1 MLAYF
6 KTVCITLK
14 SMDRQVSYIVAV
26 ISNFTERFGVSTPLA
41 YRYLARY
48 KGIEFQLEFYDIEHT
63 LSFDIVM
70 SDVALYC
77 RNNGGA
83 LA

>member
-6 KTVCITLK
+6 KTVSITLK

-26 ISNFTERFGVSTPLA
+26 ISNFSERFGVSTPLA

-48 KGIEFQLEFYDIEHT
+48 KGIDFLLEFYDI
-63 LSFDIVM
+63 
-70 SDVALYC
+70 
-77 RNNGGA
+77 
-83 LA
+83 